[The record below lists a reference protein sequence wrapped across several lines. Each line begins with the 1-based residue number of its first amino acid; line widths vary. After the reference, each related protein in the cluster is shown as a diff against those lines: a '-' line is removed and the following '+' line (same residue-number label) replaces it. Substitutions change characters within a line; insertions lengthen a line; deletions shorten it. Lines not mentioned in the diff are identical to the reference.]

1 MVGRARRNQTN
12 DRVRGFGRNY
22 REVRIAEL
30 LGGGEPIEPA
40 RESRKLAVLNEPVQR
55 RGVNAL
61 RQRLTRSHHAAVLT
75 EGFEGNLG
83 VARLGHI
90 GYY

>member
-40 RESRKLAVLNEPVQR
+40 RESRKLAGLDEPVQR
-55 RGVNAL
+55 RGMNTL
-61 RQRLTRSHHAAVLT
+61 HQRLTGSPHAAVLT
-75 EGFEGNLG
+75 EGFQGGLD
-83 VARLGHI
+83 VASLSHNG
-90 GYY
+90 